1 MASEPAAEGL
11 PKFSLPTAVV
21 TPSDLGRL
29 VRELEHIEDKLQNL
43 KVRGPEDTIELPAVT
58 HQMEKLLTPN
68 KLNLLHPGDRH
79 ALRVFLTSVKKDAP
93 VMHISFSSEPSPIF
107 LERLLSWIRR
117 EINPLVLL
125 TVGLQP
131 AIGAGC
137 IVRTT
142 NKYFDLS
149 LRQTFIAKR
158 QLLLE
163 QIIPPVP
170 VPAAATVQPV
180 EAAPA

>member
-1 MASEPAAEGL
+1 MASEPATEKSG
-11 PKFSLPTAVV
+11 KFTLPTEVV

-29 VRELEHIEDKLQNL
+29 IRELEHIEDHLQKL
-43 KVRGPEDTIELPAVT
+43 KVHGPDNSIAMPATT
-58 HQMEKLLTPN
+58 HQMEKLVTLN
-68 KLNLLHPGDRH
+68 KFHLLHPGDRH
-79 ALRVFLTSVKKDAP
+79 ALRTFLTSVKKDAP
-93 VMHISFSSEPSPIF
+93 VMHISFSSEPSPVF
-107 LERLLSWIRR
+107 LERLVSWIRR
-117 EINPLVLL
+117 EINPLVLV
-125 TVGLQP
+125 TIGLQP

-163 QIIPPVP
+163 QIIPPTSAVAP
-170 VPAAATVQPV
+170 LPQPV
-180 EAAPA
+180 EAPAV

>member
-1 MASEPAAEGL
+1 MASEPAAETPSKFAL
-11 PKFSLPTAVV
+11 PPAVV

-29 VRELEHIEDKLQNL
+29 SRELEHIEGSLQKL
-43 KVRGPEDTIELPAVT
+43 KVRSPEDTIRLPALT
-58 HQMEKLLTPN
+58 RQMEKLVTLN
-68 KLNLLHPGDRH
+68 KFNLLHPGDRH
-79 ALRVFLTSVKKDAP
+79 ALKTFLSSIKKDAP
-93 VMHISFSSEPSPIF
+93 VMHISFSSEPTPVF
-107 LERLLSWIRR
+107 LEQLLSWIRR
-117 EINPLVLL
+117 EINPLALL
-125 TVGLQP
+125 TIGLQP

-149 LRQTFIAKR
+149 LRQTFVDKR

-170 VPAAATVQPV
+170 ATLPPPQPL
-180 EAAPA
+180 EAQTA

>member
-1 MASEPAAEGL
+1 MASEPAGKFAL
-11 PKFSLPTAVV
+11 PMAVV

-29 VRELEHIEDKLQNL
+29 IRELEHIEDRLQKL
-43 KVRGPEDTIELPAVT
+43 KVHGPDHSIAMPKTT
-58 HQMEKLLTPN
+58 HQMEKLITLN
-68 KLNLLHPGDRH
+68 KFNLLHPGDRH
-79 ALRVFLTSVKKDAP
+79 ALRTFLASVKKEAP
-93 VMHISFSSEPSPIF
+93 VMHISFSSEPSPAL
-107 LERLLSWIRR
+107 LERLL
-117 EINPLVLL
+117 NPLVLL
-125 TVGLQP
+125 TIGLQP

-163 QIIPPVP
+163 QIIPPAP
-170 VPAAATVQPV
+170 SPLPQPV
-180 EAAPA
+180 EAPAA